1 MFTILYLG
9 DIVGKLGRKAVQTA
23 LPDLK
28 MHYKPDLV
36 IGNVE
41 NLTHGVGISPK
52 AMREMLDAGVN
63 AFTSGNHIWGNPEG
77 TPLLD
82 DAEWKL
88 VRPAN
93 VPASKKGRGS
103 IVLNMNGVRVLLI
116 NLMGSLFTTTADDVS
131 NAFPALDDILKT
143 NEGMYDVAFVDMHA
157 ELTAEKEA
165 LGHYADGRVAAV
177 IGSHTHVPTADAKI
191 LPGGTAYCTDA
202 GRVGAYTSVLGF
214 EPSSVINRFLTGE
227 RTPYTLPDRGKAEL
241 NGVVITAD
249 PATGKAVTI
258 VPIRNLVEC

>member
-28 MHYKPDLV
+28 MRYKPDLV

-143 NEGMYDVAFVDMHA
+143 NEGMYDVAFVDIHA
-157 ELTAEKEA
+157 ELTA
-165 LGHYADGRVAAV
+165 
-177 IGSHTHVPTADAKI
+177 
-191 LPGGTAYCTDA
+191 
-202 GRVGAYTSVLGF
+202 
-214 EPSSVINRFLTGE
+214 
-227 RTPYTLPDRGKAEL
+227 
-241 NGVVITAD
+241 
-249 PATGKAVTI
+249 
-258 VPIRNLVEC
+258 